1 MSADRASGILRRLR
15 SVKGD
20 GHQIWSKGNAAF
32 GRVLAGFIA
41 NDRGGTRTLDQRINL
56 PHRLSPT
63 TLHLDSASRR
73 IRKQGVDGLDYL
85 FAIAGV
91 PRLVS
96 GAGAGDPLVPCLLI
110 TQSPAFQTLTPAVA
124 SHVVVR
130 GLSGR
135 SSILRHSLVA
145 VRFLPARGSF
155 ATLLAVLEVR
165 CSTD

>member
-32 GRVLAGFIA
+32 GRVLAGSFA

-63 TLHLDSASRR
+63 TLRSSSASRR

-110 TQSPAFQTLTPAVA
+110 TQSPCFSNPHASRCQPRCGEGALRAFQHTAAFT
-124 SHVVVR
+124 R
-130 GLSGR
+130 
-135 SSILRHSLVA
+135 
-145 VRFLPARGSF
+145 RGSVSSR
-155 ATLLAVLEVR
+155 ARLLCNTPGGA
-165 CSTD
+165 